1 MGAKSSEPIHILA
14 KPEGFVSVASRLAI
28 VIFALVAGVS
38 LLVAFELT
46 RREREHYIDSKQRAG
61 RMLTELFASM

>member
-1 MGAKSSEPIHILA
+1 MGQKSSEPIHTLA

-46 RREREHYIDSKQRAG
+46 RREREAAPFVERPTIRNACP
-61 RMLTELFASM
+61 T